1 VIVSSTTARANLA
14 AFVAPGVFVALWS
27 TGYIGAK
34 YGLPYAPPFTFLLVR
49 LMLATALLSSL
60 ALVLRTPWPRG
71 TDVRHAAISG
81 LLLHAGY
88 LGGLFVGINLGV
100 PAGLS
105 AIIVNLQPVLTSS
118 LAARVLGERVTSRGW
133 LGLGFGFLGVILAVG
148 EKLLRASSLHIS
160 LWGVLACFVAL
171 VSSTVGTIY
180 QKRHGGSTPLVTGTA
195 VQYAASSVVFL
206 VCALAF
212 ERIQI
217 DWTPQFAFALSW
229 FVLVISLG
237 AILLLLWLIR
247 QNSASRVSSLFYLVP
262 PLTALEAYLLFG
274 ERLGIASLLGLV
286 LCALGVAL
294 VVSQTRTETSLSP
307 SQQRT

>member
-1 VIVSSTTARANLA
+1 MTTSSARQSTNWTTTI
-14 AFVAPGVFVALWS
+14 APGVFVALWS

-49 LMLATALLSSL
+49 LVLATALLSSL
-60 ALVLRTPWPRG
+60 AFALKTPWPRG
-71 TDVRHAAISG
+71 RDVRHAAISG

-88 LGGLFVGINLGV
+88 LGGLFVGISLGV

-118 LAARVLGERVTSRGW
+118 LAARVLGEGVTARGW
-133 LGLGFGFLGVILAVG
+133 LGLAFGFAGVILAVG
-148 EKLLRASSLHIS
+148 EKLIHASSLHIS
-160 LWGVLACFVAL
+160 GWGVLACFVAL

-180 QKRHGGSTPLVTGTA
+180 QKRHGDGIPLVTGTA
-195 VQYAASSVVFL
+195 LQYAASSLVFL
-206 VCALAF
+206 GCALMF
-212 ERIQI
+212 ERMRIH
-217 DWTPQFAFALSW
+217 WTPQFAFALSW
-229 FVLVISLG
+229 FVVVISLG

-262 PLTALEAYLLFG
+262 PLTAVEAYLLFG
-274 ERLGIASLLGLV
+274 EQLGTASLAGLV

-294 VVSQTRTETSLSP
+294 VVSQPQTRS
-307 SQQRT
+307 

>member
-1 VIVSSTTARANLA
+1 MIQSATERANIA

-34 YGLPYAPPFTFLLVR
+34 YGLPYAPPFTFLLLR
-49 LMLATALLSSL
+49 LVLATGLLSSL
-60 ALVLRTPWPRG
+60 ALVLRTPWPKG
-71 TDVRHAAISG
+71 TDVRRAAISG

-118 LAARVLGERVTSRGW
+118 LAARVLGERVTARGW
-133 LGLGFGFLGVILAVG
+133 LGLGFGFVGVILAVG
-148 EKLLRASSLHIS
+148 EKLLSSGLHIS
-160 LWGVLACFVAL
+160 IWGVLACFVAL

-180 QKRHGGSTPLVTGTA
+180 QKRHGGEIPLVTGTA
-195 VQYAASSVVFL
+195 LQYAAASLVFL
-206 VCALAF
+206 VAALTF
-212 ERIQI
+212 ERMHIN
-217 DWTPQFAFALSW
+217 WTPQFAFALSW

-237 AILLLLWLIR
+237 AILLLMWLIR

-262 PLTALEAYLLFG
+262 PLTALEAYFLFG
-274 ERLGIASLLGLV
+274 ERLGTASLVGLA
-286 LCALGVAL
+286 LCAVGVAL
-294 VVSQTRTETSLSP
+294 VVSQTRTG
-307 SQQRT
+307 